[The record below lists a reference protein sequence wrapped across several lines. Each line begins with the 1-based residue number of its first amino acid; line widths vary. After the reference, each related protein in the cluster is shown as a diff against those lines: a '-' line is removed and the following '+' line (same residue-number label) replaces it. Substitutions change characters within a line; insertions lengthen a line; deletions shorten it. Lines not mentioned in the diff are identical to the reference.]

1 MDKNVRFYAGKK
13 FKYFFTFLGILM
25 SHRYA
30 DTGLDVTKRKIAIP
44 PDYYTNFLNS
54 FLQGIFLS
62 KFK

>member
-1 MDKNVRFYAGKK
+1 MPGKK

-30 DTGLDVTKRKIAIP
+30 DTGLDVTRRKIAIP

-54 FLQGIFLS
+54 FLQGILLS